1 MCSSTAAFAAPS
13 PVRPRL
19 HSGVGRNRKC
29 AAVRARRTAA
39 APLMLRRE
47 GRSQP
52 DYSAGWTPDHDA
64 AYVEVRVL
72 SVSAHG
78 REGCL
83 ITLAPVGGR
92 RAFRMA
98 VTPAAADA
106 VRAAASN
113 LSSARPGTLELAH
126 TALAAAGALVTRA
139 AITHVRADVFIARIW
154 TRAALDEHSHDA
166 RPSDAIALALRA
178 AAPLYLN
185 TTLLTEWGVPVADVL
200 RDARAG
206 LCEIVAVHP
215 GALSASALRAEARA
229 APEHV
234 ALAKLRA
241 ALDMAVRLQRF
252 REATALRN
260 AIDAIC
266 PADKLERKLEQAIR
280 AQNFDEAAKLRDQV
294 VLWRARQRRW
304 ERGGLQSSIFGKDL
318 PDIIQAASQEDAI
331 ERVKKSL
338 YGEDGIEQQQPPPRE
353 DGGAQDKGNSSW
365 FPFDR
370 GMW

>member
-1 MCSSTAAFAAPS
+1 MPAFSAPS
-13 PVRPRL
+13 PVHPRRHVSL
-19 HSGVGRNRKC
+19 GRDLLPLSKSPPSTCKRN
-29 AAVRARRTAA
+29 A
-39 APLMLRRE
+39 APVMLRRE

-52 DYSAGWTPDHDA
+52 DYSSGWTPDDDK

-72 SVSAHG
+72 SVSAQG

-83 ITLAPVGGR
+83 ITLSPVGGR

-98 VTPAAADA
+98 VTCAAAEA
-106 VRAAASN
+106 VRAAASH
-113 LSSARPGTLELAH
+113 LSSSRPGTLELAH

-154 TRAALDEHSHDA
+154 TRAALDEQSHDA

-185 TTLLTEWGVPVADVL
+185 TTLLTEWGVPVSDIL
-200 RDARAG
+200 RDAQAG
-206 LCEIVAVHP
+206 LCELVSVHP
-215 GALSASALRAEARA
+215 AALSAGTLRAEARA

-241 ALDMAVRLQRF
+241 ALDMAVRLERF
-252 REATALRN
+252 REATSLRN
-260 AIDAIC
+260 VIDAIC
-266 PADKLERKLEQAIR
+266 PADALERKLEQALR
-280 AQNFDEAAKLRDQV
+280 AQKFEEAAKLRDQV

-304 ERGGLQSSIFGKDL
+304 ERGGMQSSIYGASL
-318 PDIIQAASQEDAI
+318 NDIIQAASQEGAV
-331 ERVKKSL
+331 ERLKKSL
-338 YGEDGIEQQQPPPRE
+338 YGEETGVEQQQQRE
-353 DGGAQDKGNSSW
+353 EGGESDKGTSSW
-365 FPFDR
+365 FPYDR